1 MPKQIVFPIVVFLHD
16 LFTAVWIGGLITLG
30 VTVLPAARKTLGMG
44 PQTKDLL
51 DTIQKRLSVL
61 VYVCIVGLI
70 LTGLLMANRSAAFQG
85 LFSFGNTYSALL
97 SVKHIL
103 VIAMVI
109 VALARSLFLG
119 RQQGAA
125 AQKEQKFKAIL
136 LYLNIILGVV
146 VLLLSGFCAAFSAG
160 PPVG

>member
-16 LFTAVWIGGLITLG
+16 LFTAIWIGGLITLG
-30 VTVLPAARKTLGMG
+30 VTVLPAAQKTLGMG
-44 PQTKDLL
+44 PQAKKLL

-61 VYVCIVGLI
+61 VYICIVGLA

-85 LFSFGNTYSALL
+85 LFSFANTYSALL

-103 VIAMVI
+103 VIVMVV
-109 VALARSLFLG
+109 VALTRSLFLG
-119 RQQGAA
+119 RQEGAS
-125 AQKEQKFKAIL
+125 AQKQQKLKAGL
-136 LYLNIILGVV
+136 LYLNIVLGVV
-146 VLLLSGFCAAFSAG
+146 VLLLSGFCTAFSAG